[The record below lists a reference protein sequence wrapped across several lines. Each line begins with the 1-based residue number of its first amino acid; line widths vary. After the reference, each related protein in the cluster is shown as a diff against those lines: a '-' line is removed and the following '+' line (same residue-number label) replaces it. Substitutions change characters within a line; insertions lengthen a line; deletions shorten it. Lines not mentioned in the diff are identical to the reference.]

1 MKPTP
6 VPAPI
11 SIVVPSPGSLA
22 RTDVDPEAEIR
33 RTFAIVTRIKGV
45 GARRRTFSTGVVQ
58 EDDVVNKSKAYL
70 YSMGL
75 KRRYNRQDTPRRI
88 RLDLTR
94 TGIIP

>member
-1 MKPTP
+1 MTMVGTGIIIPG
-6 VPAPI
+6 V
-11 SIVVPSPGSLA
+11 GSLA
-22 RTDVDPEAEIR
+22 RTDLDPEAELR
-33 RTFAIVTRIKGV
+33 RTFTIVTRIKGV

-58 EDDVVNKSKAYL
+58 EDDVVNKTKAYL

-75 KRRYNRQDTPRRI
+75 KRRYNRHDTPRRI